1 MTTPSQMA
9 LEHLDDICILRLQ
22 GLLTFGSQMEDLR
35 AVKQEMANR
44 RCIRLLV
51 DISAI
56 PFLTSIEIGLL
67 VGLYSSVVGR
77 ANGRYILVGPNPRVR
92 RILDLTRLSS
102 IIAIAEDTESGLAM
116 IREPAAEPA
125 ANCAKGVGSA

>member
-1 MTTPSQMA
+1 MA
-9 LEHLDDICILRLQ
+9 LEHLDGICILRIR

-116 IREPAAEPA
+116 IREATAEPT
-125 ANCAKGVGSA
+125 ANCVKGVGSA

>member
-9 LEHLDDICILRLQ
+9 LEHRDGICILRLQ
-22 GLLTFGSQMEDLR
+22 GFLTFGSQVEDLR
-35 AVKQEMANR
+35 AVKQEMTIR
-44 RCIRLLV
+44 RCTKLLV

-77 ANGRYILVGPNPRVR
+77 ASGRYILVGPNPRVR

-102 IIAIAEDTESGLAM
+102 IIPIAEDTESGVAM
-116 IREPAAEPA
+116 IREAAAVPTA
-125 ANCAKGVGSA
+125 RAQTA

>member
-9 LEHLDDICILRLQ
+9 LEHRDGICILRLQ
-22 GLLTFGSQMEDLR
+22 GFLTFGHQMEDLR
-35 AVKQEMANR
+35 AVKQEMAIR
-44 RCIRLLV
+44 RCTKLMV

-77 ANGRYILVGPNPRVR
+77 AHGKYILVGPNPRVR

-102 IIAIAEDTESGLAM
+102 IIPIAEDTESGLSM
-116 IREPAAEPA
+116 IREATGELTAIA
-125 ANCAKGVGSA
+125 QTA